1 MSDEVQSNA
10 PAETEKA
17 APEFSIQRVYTKD
30 MSFETPN
37 SPAIFQEDWKPEVK
51 LDIDTRSEK
60 LAENTF
66 EVTLS
71 VTVTA
76 TVSGKV
82 AFLAEVQQAGI
93 FSIGNLPPANL
104 AHTLGAFCPATL
116 FPYAREAVSSA
127 VVRGSFPQLN
137 IAPVNFEA
145 LFASYVQQQQK
156 QQEEKSA
163 AAH

>member
-1 MSDEVQSNA
+1 MSDEAQSNTPDFA
-10 PAETEKA
+10 
-17 APEFSIQRVYTKD
+17 IQRIYTKD

-37 SPAIFQEDWKPEVK
+37 SPAIFKEEWKPDVK

-60 LAENTF
+60 LADHTF

-76 TVSGKV
+76 TVAGKV

-93 FSIGNLPPANL
+93 FTIGNIPEANL

-127 VVRGSFPQLN
+127 VVRGSFPQFSM
-137 IAPVNFEA
+137 APVNFDA
-145 LFASYVQQQQK
+145 LFASYVQQAQAKAQAEA
-156 QQEEKSA
+156 QVEA
-163 AAH
+163 ASSETH